1 MPFADRNAAAGW
13 QVTRAAV
20 VLILAGIRHHRV
32 LTAFV
37 YNYRSFDGISDD
49 SLNINSLYYKQSEK
63 EILNSKNKTIIM
75 KPVSKKQNIVIQE
88 LEKEL
93 LVYDLQ
99 NNKAFCLNETS
110 AIIYQLCDGMKSVA
124 EISDSMSRKIK
135 TPVSKDFVKLALNE
149 LNRDGLLENS
159 DDLDN
164 YFAGVSRREM
174 VRKVGLASMIALPL
188 ISSVVAPLAI
198 QAQSGCEAPGTL
210 SPTVC
215 ASSPVGCNSLGGP
228 GIVCC
233 SGIVVSVSQP
243 CPFNTPKPTDACA
256 CA

>member
-1 MPFADRNAAAGW
+1 MNQLPKAK
-13 QVTRAAV
+13 T
-20 VLILAGIRHHRV
+20 
-32 LTAFV
+32 
-37 YNYRSFDGISDD
+37 S
-49 SLNINSLYYKQSEK
+49 
-63 EILNSKNKTIIM
+63 EIL
-75 KPVSKKQNIVIQE
+75 VQE
-88 LEKEL
+88 LENEL
-93 LVYDLQ
+93 LVYDLET
-99 NNKAFCLNETS
+99 NKAFCLNETS
-110 AIIYQLCDGMKSVA
+110 AIVFQLCDGTRTVA
-124 EISDSMSRKIK
+124 DIGDLMSQKLKILA
-135 TPVSKDFVKLALNE
+135 SEDFVWLALNE
-149 LNRDGLLENS
+149 LRKDGLLENS
-159 DDLDN
+159 NDLDN
-164 YFAGVSRREM
+164 YFAGMSRREM